1 MTRARAQRHEPP
13 DFSFPIITTA
23 AMAKL
28 VEARVPSAKVTAI
41 VAPTGYG
48 KTTLQTGLFH
58 HLKANGVRGIWVALD
73 ERDTSTQ
80 NVLRRL
86 EEALQS
92 EPGLLHTPSAVH
104 QSDEAIDERVDAVVE
119 TLSGLDEDV
128 VLFLDNLNCCE
139 DDAVRL
145 LLSALAER
153 TPKAL
158 RLVLASTRALPLDV
172 ARLKMQGQYTQID
185 YQQLALD
192 EAQIRDVL
200 GEALCGALRDGAAAV
215 IREQTEGW
223 PAAVRLVQII
233 LDDSSDPEQALRD
246 FSGSDTDL
254 SEMLNRQLFERFV
267 EGDRQFLLKT
277 SWLRKLSVPLC
288 EAATGDPDTDR
299 RIGELIRR
307 NMLII
312 PLDRNRLWYR
322 LHGLFREFLVAEAER
337 TLDDDTRR
345 EVLQRAA
352 QWYEKEGQWA
362 EAIDDGL
369 QAGQLSWVADTLE
382 RVSAEFVRD
391 RGDLHTYIAWVERLK
406 QHDVR
411 VGWETDYWYV
421 WALVFHRRYEA
432 ARRQVQGLA
441 DAITDDASASDAAQR
456 TERGRRL
463 DVIRVTIGTYTDDLR
478 EAADAGSAWL
488 EQSQGDDPFDVATV
502 ASACGIHKLVHFDF
516 SGARELVRR
525 AASSIKQADSD
536 YGEAWVDTL
545 ANVVLMFEGDFGAA
559 HARFETTIES
569 ARKRLGASASIVSTM
584 SLVAARSAVETG
596 HDEQAAHWLATG
608 LRRAEQHGVL
618 DTAAQGIEAAIK
630 LWASPAGKDVSLPEL
645 REITSS
651 YPPRLSLILS
661 MLLTQRLLRLG
672 RSEDALD
679 EAAKVGIVAKNC
691 RAHMDKLPQQPA
703 LAFLAEQTMIDLDI
717 AHGRAKDAEA
727 RLEAASKQARDQG
740 RWGHSTELALSAMMA
755 SLGTI
760 NAALAARHL
769 TRAVTYAAKRGY
781 MRPFSD
787 RAESIAGLVNET
799 KPQSWGFALDEE
811 RKFFADLC
819 RQLPIAN
826 SNLVDQ
832 LEQLDVETSLLENPT
847 PREMELLQLIE
858 AGLSNQQLADRLSVS
873 VATVKW
879 HLYNL
884 YAKLGVSS
892 RSAAVAKARALNLLS

>member
-1 MTRARAQRHEPP
+1 M
-13 DFSFPIITTA
+13 
-23 AMAKL
+23 
-28 VEARVPSAKVTAI
+28 
-41 VAPTGYG
+41 
-48 KTTLQTGLFH
+48 
-58 HLKANGVRGIWVALD
+58 
-73 ERDTSTQ
+73 
-80 NVLRRL
+80 
-86 EEALQS
+86 
-92 EPGLLHTPSAVH
+92 
-104 QSDEAIDERVDAVVE
+104 
-119 TLSGLDEDV
+119 
-128 VLFLDNLNCCE
+128 
-139 DDAVRL
+139 
-145 LLSALAER
+145 
-153 TPKAL
+153 
-158 RLVLASTRALPLDV
+158 
-172 ARLKMQGQYTQID
+172 
-185 YQQLALD
+185 
-192 EAQIRDVL
+192 
-200 GEALCGALRDGAAAV
+200 
-215 IREQTEGW
+215 
-223 PAAVRLVQII
+223 
-233 LDDSSDPEQALRD
+233 
-246 FSGSDTDL
+246 
-254 SEMLNRQLFERFV
+254 
-267 EGDRQFLLKT
+267 
-277 SWLRKLSVPLC
+277 
-288 EAATGDPDTDR
+288 
-299 RIGELIRR
+299 
-307 NMLII
+307 
-312 PLDRNRLWYR
+312 
-322 LHGLFREFLVAEAER
+322 
-337 TLDDDTRR
+337 
-345 EVLQRAA
+345 
-352 QWYEKEGQWA
+352 
-362 EAIDDGL
+362 
-369 QAGQLSWVADTLE
+369 
-382 RVSAEFVRD
+382 
-391 RGDLHTYIAWVERLK
+391 
-406 QHDVR
+406 
-411 VGWETDYWYV
+411 
-421 WALVFHRRYEA
+421 
-432 ARRQVQGLA
+432 
-441 DAITDDASASDAAQR
+441 
-456 TERGRRL
+456 
-463 DVIRVTIGTYTDDLR
+463 TIGTYTDDLR